1 MTNAAGHRP
10 AAPQP
15 LHPTLEP
22 MEMIMSDHPNDAVTV
37 LVTLDLPALCRAARL
52 GGLPIA
58 LDEQPLDDPN
68 GSLEL
73 LRLFARRGILAAIDD
88 SFDRHY
94 PPHYPE
100 DVMPDSF
107 QTGGSATGS
116 FTHIWRGRA
125 KW

>member
-1 MTNAAGHRP
+1 
-10 AAPQP
+10 
-15 LHPTLEP
+15 
-22 MEMIMSDHPNDAVTV
+22 MSDHRNDAVTV
-37 LVTLDLPALCRAARL
+37 LVTLDLPALCRAVRL

-58 LDEQPLDDPN
+58 LDEQPLDGPN

-73 LRLFARRGILAAIDD
+73 LRLFARRGIIAAIDD

-100 DVMPDSF
+100 DVTTEFS
-107 QTGGSATGS
+107 QTSGSATGS